1 MACTDKRTILLYC
14 IISYGRN
21 KFYSEGPGLASS
33 GEKAH
38 AWNIKQTKNYFVK
51 KILRRT

>member
-1 MACTDKRTILLYC
+1 MACTDKRTLLLYC

-21 KFYSEGPGLASS
+21 KFYSEGLGLASS

-38 AWNIKQTKNYFVK
+38 AWNIKQTKIILLK
-51 KILRRT
+51 KS

>member
-21 KFYSEGPGLASS
+21 KFYSEGLGLASS
-33 GEKAH
+33 GEKAQK
-38 AWNIKQTKNYFVK
+38 IILLKNLK
-51 KILRRT
+51 KNLSWY